1 MKRLSGLAVALTVL
15 AITGAVA
22 AEDAPAIVPAPRIS
36 VEWKSRH
43 ESYVNAAKRG
53 GIDLLFVGDSIT
65 EYWSVEGRD
74 VWDET
79 YEPLKAAQFGIAA
92 DKVEN
97 ILWRLQNG
105 ELAPALKPKV
115 LVLLGGINNSW
126 GCKREQ
132 TESRGTSIATGIAEI
147 VKTVH
152 VKLPE
157 TKILLLSIFPLQD
170 GISPCVKL
178 ANEKIAGLR
187 DDKKVFF
194 LDIGPKLADKDGNLS
209 KELTKDGT
217 HLNAK
222 GYQVWADAMAESIKK
237 LMAGKMPENKTGGAR

>member
-1 MKRLSGLAVALTVL
+1 MKRLFYLVCLLPVL
-15 AITGAVA
+15 AITGAVVA
-22 AEDAPAIVPAPRIS
+22 ADAPVIVPTPKNS
-36 VEWKSRH
+36 GEWQSRH
-43 ESYVNAAKRG
+43 ATYVNAAKRG

-65 EYWSVEGRD
+65 EYWGAEGQD
-74 VWDET
+74 VWQET

-105 ELAPALKPKV
+105 ELDPALKPKV
-115 LVLLGGINNSW
+115 LVLLGGVNNSW

-132 TESRGTSIATGIAEI
+132 TESRGTSIAAGIAEI
-147 VKTVH
+147 VKTVQA
-152 VKLPE
+152 KLPK
-157 TKILLLSIFPLQD
+157 TKILLLAMFPLED

-178 ANEKIAGLR
+178 ANEKIAGLK

-217 HLNAK
+217 HLSAK
-222 GYQVWADAMAESIKK
+222 GYQVWADAMAETLKK
-237 LMAGKMPENKTGGAR
+237 LMDEKPPENKTAGSR